1 MEESFWNV
9 SVFEIHTRTHII
21 CVSDLSGWFTFLHNL
36 WHNQNKAPHVWTFIA
51 TRLHLSFS
59 TNFIA
64 GMTLERALS
73 AQTADTWS
81 IECLLTANVPC
92 LLWAGTC
99 GPLHPGCWTPKGYH
113 LQGSL
118 WTSPFQRHCSPR
130 VYSCNFQL
138 NSQQFGLYWITED
151 GMPSLA
157 PKRKMLRD
165 LWPQIFH
172 WPARGNR
179 GSWRHTHVDTRE
191 GEDEE
196 LQGYEQV
203 TMCS

>member
-1 MEESFWNV
+1 
-9 SVFEIHTRTHII
+9 
-21 CVSDLSGWFTFLHNL
+21 
-36 WHNQNKAPHVWTFIA
+36 
-51 TRLHLSFS
+51 
-59 TNFIA
+59 
-64 GMTLERALS
+64 MTLERALS

-99 GPLHPGCWTPKGYH
+99 GPLRPGCWTPKGYH

-138 NSQQFGLYWITED
+138 AASLVLSLFGLYWITED
-151 GMPSLA
+151 VMPSLA
-157 PKRKMLRD
+157 PKRRMLCD
-165 LWPQIFH
+165 LWPQIFQR
-172 WPARGNR
+172 PARGN
-179 GSWRHTHVDTRE
+179 GGRHTHVVDTRE